1 MLAAIVISS
10 CGIQE
15 PDNRIVIA
23 GKIEGL
29 TEGPVR
35 LAAGNILAETA
46 LQQDGS
52 FHLEHSAEDSRYY
65 TVLGSPGDA
74 FILFLYPGDSIW
86 VTFETSNLHATF
98 QATGS
103 RAAEAAYLV
112 EKSRITY
119 QLSNFNQLMV
129 LDAQS
134 YFDTKNPVIEELK
147 QLLNRVKTEEG
158 ISKELI
164 ELEGIGLKSFALYL
178 DYMYPMVHRNRN
190 NIPHHESIDFPEKE
204 TSEKIA
210 SFNFDDPLI
219 LKDRYSRQLL
229 DIHIRDAASEYMRN
243 SPEAGEVDNAH
254 ISAIFDVAGSKFTN
268 PEVRDHVMFNALE
281 RDMSYRGPAKY
292 QELYTRFLNESST
305 PAYKERIN
313 NIIAEWEHISP
324 GSEVPDFAF
333 TDIEGNEVRLSDL
346 SGKLIYVDVWATW
359 CGPCIAEHPH
369 WNILMEE
376 YEGKDVAF
384 LAISTDNTREP
395 WEKMVTEKNMQGYN
409 WYAENAWE
417 SEISEHFHI
426 RAIPRFLLLDR
437 DRRVID
443 PSAERPS
450 GRIRETLDQHL

>member
-1 MLAAIVISS
+1 MVISS
-10 CGIQE
+10 CSTQE

-29 TEGPVR
+29 TEATVR
-35 LAAGNILAETA
+35 LVTDAVLHETE
-46 LQQDGS
+46 LRQDGT
-52 FHLEHSAEDSRYY
+52 FHLEHTADDSRYY
-65 TVLGSPGDA
+65 TVLSRPGDA
-74 FILFLYPGDSIW
+74 FIVFLYPGDSLW
-86 VTFETSNLHATF
+86 VTYEASDLYGTF

-103 RAAEAAYLV
+103 RAAEAEYLA
-112 EKSRITY
+112 EKSRITSGI
-119 QLSNFNQLMV
+119 SNFNQLMV

-134 YFDTKNPVIEELK
+134 YFDVKKPVIEEL
-147 QLLNRVKTEEG
+147 QELLNRVKAEEG
-158 ISKELI
+158 ISEELI
-164 ELEGIGLKSFALYL
+164 ELEALGLVSFDLYL

-190 NIPHHESIDFPEKE
+190 NIPRNESIDFPEDE
-204 TSEKIA
+204 TNERIA
-210 SFNFDDPLI
+210 AFNFDDPLI
-219 LKDRYSRQLL
+219 LKDRYSKQLL
-229 DIHIRDAASEYMRN
+229 DIHIRDAVSEFMRN
-243 SPEAGEVDNAH
+243 NPEAGTVDNAF
-254 ISAIFDVAGSKFTN
+254 ISATFDVAGSKFSN
-268 PEVRDHVMFNALE
+268 PEVRDHVMFSALD
-281 RDMSYRGPAKY
+281 RDMNYRGPARY
-292 QELYTRFLNESST
+292 RELYTRFLGESST
-305 PAYKERIN
+305 PAYKERVN

-324 GSEVPDFAF
+324 GSEVPDFIF

-346 SGKLIYVDVWATW
+346 SGKLIYIDVWATW

-369 WNILMEE
+369 WNTLMEE

-417 SEISEHFHI
+417 SEISEHFNI

-437 DRRVID
+437 ERRVID